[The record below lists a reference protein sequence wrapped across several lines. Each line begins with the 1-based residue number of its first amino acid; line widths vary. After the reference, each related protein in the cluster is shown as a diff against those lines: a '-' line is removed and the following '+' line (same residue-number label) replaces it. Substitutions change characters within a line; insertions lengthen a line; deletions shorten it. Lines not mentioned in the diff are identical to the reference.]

1 MKKTDKS
8 KTEWTSDTSVGKPT
22 ASMKNDVNLD
32 LDFDIIRKSLLL
44 QKSEILNRDNDFKK
58 SQESIAKYADEAD
71 QTVQELHNNVSIQL
85 HERER
90 MSLLLIERTLSK
102 FTDGTYG
109 SCESCGDFIGAHR
122 LQARPLAALCI
133 SCMEEI
139 ENANSQTK
147 QHSAFFQ

>member
-1 MKKTDKS
+1 MKKNDKN
-8 KTEWTSDTSVGKPT
+8 KTEWTSDASAGKPST
-22 ASMKNDVNLD
+22 SMKSDVNLD
-32 LDFDIIRKSLLL
+32 LDFEIIRKSLLL

-58 SQESIAKYADEAD
+58 SQESIARFADEAD
-71 QTVQELHNNVSIQL
+71 QTAQELQNNVSIQL

-90 MSLLLIERTLSK
+90 MSLLLIEKTLSK
-102 FTDGTYG
+102 FNVGTYG
-109 SCESCGDFIGAHR
+109 NCESCGDFIGAHR

-139 ENANSQTK
+139 ETAKSQTK

>member
-8 KTEWTSDTSVGKPT
+8 KTEWTSHAISESELESK
-22 ASMKNDVNLD
+22 KEDVSLG

-44 QKSEILNRDNDFKK
+44 QKSEILNRDNEFKK
-58 SQESIAKYADEAD
+58 TQESIARFADEAD
-71 QTVQELHNNVSIQL
+71 QTVQELQNNVNIQL

-90 MSLLLIERTLSK
+90 MSLLLIEKTLSK

-109 SCESCGDFIGAHR
+109 SCEGCGDSIGAHR
-122 LQARPLAALCI
+122 LQARPLATLCI

>member
-1 MKKTDKS
+1 MKKIDKN
-8 KTEWTSDTSVGKPT
+8 KTEWTSNTSAGKPNT
-22 ASMKNDVNLD
+22 IMKKDVNLD
-32 LDFDIIRKSLLL
+32 LDFEIIRKSLLL

-58 SQESIAKYADEAD
+58 SQESIARYADEAD
-71 QTVQELHNNVSIQL
+71 QTAQELQNNVSIQL

-90 MSLLLIERTLSK
+90 MSLLLIEKTLSK
-102 FTDGTYG
+102 FIEGTYG

-139 ENANSQTK
+139 ENSNSQNK
-147 QHSAFFQ
+147 QFSTFFQ